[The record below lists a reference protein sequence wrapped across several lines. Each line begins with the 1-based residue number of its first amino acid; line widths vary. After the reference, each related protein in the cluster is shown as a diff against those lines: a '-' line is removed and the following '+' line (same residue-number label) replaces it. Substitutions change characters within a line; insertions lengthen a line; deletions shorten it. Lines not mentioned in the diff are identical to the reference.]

1 MKKKNL
7 KHFKILR
14 NQVVK
19 SNIKYTYENTLQI
32 ILISICCNRSTKFQK
47 KRKEKKKIRS
57 RISNH
62 YPRTF
67 SHPAKNIIEIKVKKE
82 SRIQNPGWMDGIAQR
97 RISGFRVVN
106 SR

>member
-14 NQVVK
+14 NQLVK

-47 KRKEKKKIRS
+47 KRKEKKK
-57 RISNH
+57 
-62 YPRTF
+62 F
-67 SHPAKNIIEIKVKKE
+67 DLE
-82 SRIQNPGWMDGIAQR
+82 SRIIILEHSHIQQ
-97 RISGFRVVN
+97 RIS
-106 SR
+106 SK